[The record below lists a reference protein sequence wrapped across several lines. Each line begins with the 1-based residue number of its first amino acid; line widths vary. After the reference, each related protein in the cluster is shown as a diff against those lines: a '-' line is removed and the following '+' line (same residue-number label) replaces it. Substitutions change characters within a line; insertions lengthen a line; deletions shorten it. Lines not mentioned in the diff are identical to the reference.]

1 MVPAFNRNNKVSSL
15 PSLNSNNEEDERK
28 SHEHVDKQTSS
39 NLHLPSSQHQ
49 DHEPNDIQV
58 PTITESISVDPY
70 SLSFTIKSSFTLL
83 LKDEYCSYYVKG
95 FNLLHDSRTSK

>member
-1 MVPAFNRNNKVSSL
+1 MFTAFSKNNKVYSL
-15 PSLNSNNEEDERK
+15 PSLNNNNEEDERK
-28 SHEHVDKQTSS
+28 SNEHVDKQTNS
-39 NLHLPSSQHQ
+39 NSHLPSSQHQ
-49 DHEPNDIQV
+49 DHQPNDIPA

-70 SLSFTIKSSFTLL
+70 SLSFTIKSSFTLI